1 MSNATKIRSSASDY
15 FQFGPFFDGKFLKL
29 SDWKNFL
36 RQPLLSVNKYRSIGP
51 VDRDTNL
58 RSPIIKKEQ
67 TWETI
72 L

>member
-1 MSNATKIRSSASDY
+1 MRLI
-15 FQFGPFFDGKFLKL
+15 FDGKFLKL
-29 SDWKNFL
+29 SVWKNFL
-36 RQPLLSVNKYRSIGP
+36 RGPLLSANKYRSIGA